1 MSSMK
6 SIVIKNVEEL
16 KRYRATIVEN
26 LSTGVEMI
34 KELLDTNDPL
44 SFFKTIKFEKSITDP
59 LTGEPENFIEV
70 VNQSQTYLVTLM
82 GAEYLLLKHPDTVFK
97 VNLGNVSGYDIE
109 SVDGK
114 IIADCFAA
122 TSYRSNRKLTKDL
135 KRLAE
140 NECAEH
146 RYEFFYDTEFTEEH
160 NLYYKKAYPQ
170 IEIIKFSE
178 IA

>member
-1 MSSMK
+1 MKPVK
-6 SIVIKNVEEL
+6 SIVINNLEEL
-16 KRYRATIVEN
+16 KQYRATIIDN
-26 LSTGVEMI
+26 LGIGTVII

-44 SFFKTIKFEKSITDP
+44 SFFKTVKFEKSIIDP
-59 LTGEPENFIEV
+59 ITGEPENFIEV

-82 GAEYLLLKHPDTVFK
+82 GVEYLLFKHPGAVFK

-114 IIADCFAA
+114 IIAECFAA

-135 KRLAE
+135 KRLQD
-140 NECAEH
+140 NETSEH
-146 RYEFFYDTEFTEEH
+146 RYEFFYDTEFAEEH
-160 NLYYKKAYPQ
+160 KLYYQKAYPE

-178 IA
+178 IT